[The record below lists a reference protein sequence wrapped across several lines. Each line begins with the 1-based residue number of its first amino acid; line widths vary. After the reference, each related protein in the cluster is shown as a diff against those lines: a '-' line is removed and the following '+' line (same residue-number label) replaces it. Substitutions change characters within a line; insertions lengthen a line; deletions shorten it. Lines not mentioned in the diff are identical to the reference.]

1 MNSYT
6 YVYHR
11 SPASSPYMLWVWCKG
26 VGGILLAAVFC
37 AFEQRKYCFTLFI
50 LFSKF
55 IKILHCIFP
64 SYRLLTATAAFHYLY
79 YYTYAPHTYIFVW
92 PVVDMAVSFGYKGL
106 MGRTSLTH
114 RTVLF
119 TFVLQS
125 CLFSDSLLFI
135 YDVMFYH
142 YLLLCGSV
150 N

>member
-1 MNSYT
+1 
-6 YVYHR
+6 
-11 SPASSPYMLWVWCKG
+11 MLWVWCKG
-26 VGGILLAAVFC
+26 VGGILLAAVFFC

-55 IKILHCIFP
+55 IKKLHCIFP
-64 SYRLLTATAAFHYLY
+64 PYRLLTATAAFHYLY

-135 YDVMFYH
+135 YDVIFYH